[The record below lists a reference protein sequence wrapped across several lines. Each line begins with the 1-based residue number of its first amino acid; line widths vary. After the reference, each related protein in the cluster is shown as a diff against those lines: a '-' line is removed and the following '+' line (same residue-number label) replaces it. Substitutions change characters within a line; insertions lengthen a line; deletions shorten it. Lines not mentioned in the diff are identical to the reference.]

1 MKRSWFYQKRSY
13 LWSDY
18 LHDLGFSADFLE
30 AARRHRLVGVVGIP
44 HHLVIYSDDID
55 VFLFFQKREAGPSII
70 GGVARCQGAAESV
83 SSGAFDRRQLGR
95 VYLLCRQWSD
105 N

>member
-18 LHDLGFSADFLE
+18 LHDLGVSADFLE
-30 AARRHRLVGVVGIP
+30 AARRYQLAGVVGIP
-44 HHLVIYSDDID
+44 HHLVIYSDVFD
-55 VFLFFQKREAGPSII
+55 VSLFFQKRKTGPAII

-83 SSGAFDRRQLGR
+83 PSGAFDRWQLGR

-105 N
+105 D